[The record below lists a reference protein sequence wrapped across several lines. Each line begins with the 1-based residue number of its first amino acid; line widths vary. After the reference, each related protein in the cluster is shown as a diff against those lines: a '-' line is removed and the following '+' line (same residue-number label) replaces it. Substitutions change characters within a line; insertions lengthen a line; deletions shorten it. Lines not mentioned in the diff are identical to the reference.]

1 MKHNIHF
8 KSLAQENPNTF
19 SKLLDWYGVPLFTKA
34 SLIKDVSRTG
44 DIMFNTNF
52 ITIMNPRQVRDLYD
66 FFDDNGITI
75 TITKK
80 MDKWHWFINDARVAG
95 GFGDGGYNSR
105 IEAESKAFT
114 HAFKQ
119 LN

>member
-44 DIMFNTNF
+44 DMMFNTNF

-75 TITKK
+75 TINKT
-80 MDKWHWFINDARVAG
+80 MDNKWYWFIG
-95 GFGDGGYNSR
+95 GLLGGGAEYNSR